1 MNEQYTERYWRDATP
16 EDAIKEPP
24 MVARFRID
32 EKDVWSVDTLQGLDR
47 SASFRWIGQDVKGKE
62 CQVYDA
68 PDPGEGWRLIDVK
81 KEKPQGGDEYFAP
94 YSKAWCLCPGFLLS
108 LGYSEDS
115 IVRRRIEPPKPKP
128 KYVPFEWEDRE
139 ELKSRWIR
147 YSSKGQTV
155 VEVCVKFTNDE
166 DGFLIN
172 DTYNYWLLDNATFLD
187 TGEPVGR
194 KVQ

>member
-1 MNEQYTERYWRDATP
+1 MSEYTERYWRDATP
-16 EDAIKEPP
+16 EDAIAEPP
-24 MVARFRID
+24 MVARFKTDSIWAID
-32 EKDVWSVDTLQGLDR
+32 EIIG
-47 SASFRWIGQDVKGKE
+47 FRKSEIHKWLWYSSKGE
-62 CQVYDA
+62 LWTCCQVYDA
-68 PDPGEGWRLIDVK
+68 PDPGEGYRLIEPDQDHYNQSGIEYWNRGAK
-81 KEKPQGGDEYFAP
+81 LWLPRDQGHDMTSFCSGAFYR
-94 YSKAWCLCPGFLLS
+94 
-108 LGYSEDS
+108 
-115 IVRRRIEPPKPKP
+115 IRIEPPKP

-172 DTYNYWLLDNATFLD
+172 DTYNYWLLDNATFFD
-187 TGEPVGR
+187 TGEPVGK